1 MILISLERT
10 PASLRG
16 ELSRWLME
24 IRTGVYIGHVS
35 AVVRE
40 ALWTKCCE
48 KMGDRGGV
56 ILVHTWPNEQG
67 FLVRYAGKPSNEVI
81 DVEGLFL
88 VRRPHRETRV
98 GTSGSPET
106 ASTEEE
112 VET

>member
-1 MILISLERT
+1 MILMSLERT

-24 IRTGVYIGHVS
+24 IRTGVYLGHVS
-35 AVVRE
+35 AAVRE

-67 FLVRYAGKPSNEVI
+67 FLVRYAGCPSCEIV

-88 VRRPHRETRV
+88 VRKPHRERNKA
-98 GTSGSPET
+98 GADIPSDNPGGEAET
-106 ASTEEE
+106 
-112 VET
+112 